1 MQVFIPYASPFDT
14 AMVLKGDKRFLK
26 QIIETRQILAAIYDS
41 SKGYANH
48 PVTKMYT
55 GHTKWLSLYLKTFEL
70 VRDNDL
76 MLARF
81 TSFCAD
87 RCRPKWMTDEL
98 CDQHKRRLYTKNE
111 KHYKDFTHLGTSL
124 ENHYVVNGEV
134 VRYVNGKK
142 LALSDEKLAN
152 VNLSI

>member
-26 QIIETRQILAAIYDS
+26 QIIETRQILAAIYDP

-55 GHTKWLSLYLKTFEL
+55 GHTKWLNLYLKTFEL
-70 VRDNDL
+70 VRDNNL

-81 TSFCAD
+81 VSFCAD
-87 RCRPKWMTDEL
+87 QCRPKWMTDEL
-98 CDQHKRRLYTKNE
+98 CDQHKRRLYTKAPIKYPQFAE
-111 KHYKDFTHLGTSL
+111 FGTSS
-124 ENHYVVNGEV
+124 ENWYIVDGEIV
-134 VRYVNGKK
+134 KYINGKK
-142 LALSDEKLAN
+142 LQ
-152 VNLSI
+152 